1 MIAKDLV
8 PIPGSGSYF
17 WLIAV
22 GVRAGNGAGG
32 PPGTQDGTRGATDPR
47 AGSRAAASDACEARV
62 PAPGDR
68 ATLSSRDM
76 HQSPFRG
83 RRPQGVVA
91 TPLVDEPFRGHH
103 IRRPAV
109 PGAAWWPGQAVPGPW
124 FPAARG

>member
-22 GVRAGNGAGG
+22 GVRAGNGVGG

-76 HQSPFRG
+76 HQSPEWVQNPSRSWK
-83 RRPQGVVA
+83 RQ
-91 TPLVDEPFRGHH
+91 
-103 IRRPAV
+103 PASSY
-109 PGAAWWPGQAVPGPW
+109 PHAS
-124 FPAARG
+124 R